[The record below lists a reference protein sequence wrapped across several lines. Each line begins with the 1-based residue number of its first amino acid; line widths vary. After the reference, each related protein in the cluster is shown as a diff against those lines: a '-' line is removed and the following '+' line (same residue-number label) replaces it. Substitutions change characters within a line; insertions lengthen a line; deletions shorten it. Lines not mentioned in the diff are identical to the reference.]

1 MSKLPEMLSMF
12 GITGNGSAI
21 TTQPISQGVQNV
33 PLQRI
38 NTESLPSA
46 ISRFLQPGNKD
57 KRNKLL
63 SALKP
68 YLSPARCTLI
78 DKTMNAM
85 QIGEVL
91 GVMQSAQSVTP
102 PDGKSD

>member
-1 MSKLPEMLSMF
+1 MEGDLNTMVKNILQNPEFASLVKELKGDKNENTTVDTDKLMSKLPEMLSMF

-33 PLQRI
+33 PLQSI

-57 KRNKLL
+57 KRNKQYNNL
-63 SALKP
+63 
-68 YLSPARCTLI
+68 
-78 DKTMNAM
+78 
-85 QIGEVL
+85 
-91 GVMQSAQSVTP
+91 
-102 PDGKSD
+102 